1 MTLEQSLCFVY
12 FFFFSSRRR
21 HTRCSRDW
29 SSDVCSSDLWSL
41 DSHDLASA
49 VLKAPRHGSLSSS
62 TEEFIARVKP
72 KLAIFSVGHR
82 NVLGLPREEVL
93 ARYFKAGTQILRTDR
108 DGAIIVATDGKAI
121 RYQTYLSAKR
131 GVVSEPSP

>member
-1 MTLEQSLCFVY
+1 MIRLSFGRANFLFASDIEG
-12 FFFFSSRRR
+12 
-21 HTRCSRDW
+21 RDEK
-29 SSDVCSSDLWSL
+29 VLL
-41 DSHDLASA
+41 QRKTDLASA

-82 NVLGLPREEVL
+82 NAFGLPREEVL
-93 ARYFKAGTQILRTDR
+93 DRYFKAGTQILRTDR

-131 GVVSEPSP
+131 GVVSEPSPG